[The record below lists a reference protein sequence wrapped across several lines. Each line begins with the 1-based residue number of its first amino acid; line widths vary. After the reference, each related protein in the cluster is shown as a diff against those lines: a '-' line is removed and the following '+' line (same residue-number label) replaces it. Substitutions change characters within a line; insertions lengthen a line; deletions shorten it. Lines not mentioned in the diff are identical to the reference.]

1 MVALSVDIN
10 KGIESPYHK
19 PLPQAQ
25 IQERK
30 ERKEQVAAG
39 VGGAAGLSTT
49 ATKYASR
56 QGLKAEAEEHVL
68 QQMMQTVTNTTN
80 AVNKNT
86 EAAQGLWATFRSNI
100 KMYTKDIMTR
110 LEHLKNSKFIGPIIN
125 SPVTKKLAGVAGGA
139 LAFFVL
145 VTGVNKAVKTGA
157 IAVDDFKHQFHEF
170 NS

>member
-1 MVALSVDIN
+1 MVTMKIDFPKS
-10 KGIESPYHK
+10 EYHK
-19 PLPQAQ
+19 QLTPAQ

-30 ERKEQVAAG
+30 EKKEQVAAG

-56 QGLKAEAEEHVL
+56 KGLKAEAGEHVL
-68 QQMMQTVTNTTN
+68 QQMMHTVTETTN
-80 AVNKNT
+80 AVNKNAKT
-86 EAAQGLWATFRSNI
+86 AKGLWATFKSNI
-100 KMYTKDIMTR
+100 SMYTKDIMTR
-110 LEHLKNSKFIGPIIN
+110 LEHFKNSKFIGPIIN
-125 SPVTKKLAGVAGGA
+125 SPFTKRLAGFAGGA

-157 IAVDDFKHQFHEF
+157 IAIDDFKHQFNEF

>member
-10 KGIESPYHK
+10 KGIETPYHK
-19 PLPQAQ
+19 PLTQAQ

-56 QGLKAEAEEHVL
+56 KGLKAEAGEHVL

-125 SPVTKKLAGVAGGA
+125 SPVTKKTCRSCRWSISI
-139 LAFFVL
+139 FC
-145 VTGVNKAVKTGA
+145 TCDRSK
-157 IAVDDFKHQFHEF
+157 
-170 NS
+170 